1 MPEKLEAIPSW
12 YEEQW
17 ESKVGSS
24 QQALRKLKEAELNP
38 DHTWLLGLAE
48 NTFGRTPKREYY
60 LGGVA
65 GAREN
70 KRYMSQRKK
79 TDRDEVRPGEYYKA
93 PHDEPDRLVEAIEEP
108 GVLAGTSAIHNLPNI
123 HGEWEDIVGGCVY
136 CPN

>member
-1 MPEKLEAIPSW
+1 MAEK
-12 YEEQW
+12 
-17 ESKVGSS
+17 
-24 QQALRKLKEAELNP
+24 
-38 DHTWLLGLAE
+38 
-48 NTFGRTPKREYY
+48 TFGRTPKREYY

-70 KRYMSQRKK
+70 KRYKSQRKK